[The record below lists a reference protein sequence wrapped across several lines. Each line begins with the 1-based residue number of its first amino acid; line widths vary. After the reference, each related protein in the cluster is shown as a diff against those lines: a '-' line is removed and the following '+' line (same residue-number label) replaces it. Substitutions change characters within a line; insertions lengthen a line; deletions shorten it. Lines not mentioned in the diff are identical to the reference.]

1 MKYSILTKLNSA
13 FILLLVTSLFSCP
26 QIQAQSTSL
35 SPFSRFGLG
44 DIHNQSF
51 AEQAGN
57 GLAVTT
63 IDPFAINVANPASYS
78 FLARPT
84 FSLGARV
91 DLLNL
96 SNANQTQ
103 FIQNTTINNVVLG
116 VPLAKNKLGIAF
128 GVMPFSSIGYSI
140 VENTTIAQID
150 QQVNYEYTGDGG
162 LSRTFL
168 GGGYKLIEK
177 VDTFGNHTVLSA
189 GLNASFIFGRLEE
202 ERKAV
207 FPVGYGGF
215 NLSVA
220 DKFRVSDFLLDLGV
234 NYAYNIKKITENNL
248 AHTKLIL
255 GGSFRIP
262 QNLSIKGSRLAE
274 SYSLNPNTS
283 IESAR
288 DTVSYQS
295 FQNGKVLLPLA
306 FQVGGG
312 LDIINENFRKIFVGL
327 EYRFENWSSYTNDIN
342 PGSDFSELTNS
353 HRLVLGTEY
362 MPTTKTSRKILQK
375 ISYRMG
381 LRYEQT
387 FLKLNNEQLEAYGIS
402 FGLGVPISLKRPH
415 SPSTFNIG
423 VELGQRG
430 TMENNL
436 LKEDLVRISF
446 GFILMP
452 HFRQG
457 WFVQRKYD

>member
-1 MKYSILTKLNSA
+1 MKYLNLTKLLSA
-13 FILLLVTSLFSCP
+13 FILLAAAPFFGT
-26 QIQAQSTSL
+26 QEIQAQSTSL

-57 GLAVTT
+57 GLAVTN

-103 FIQNTTINNVVLG
+103 FSQNTTINNVSLA
-116 VPLAKNKLGIAF
+116 VPLAKNKLGIAL
-128 GVMPFSSIGYSI
+128 GVMPFSSMGYNI
-140 VENTTIAQID
+140 IQNTTIAQIE
-150 QQVNYEYTGDGG
+150 QQVSYEYSGDGG

-177 VDTFGNHTVLSA
+177 VDTLGNRTVLSA

-207 FPVGYGGF
+207 FPAGYGGF

-220 DKFRVSDFLLDLGV
+220 DKYRVSDFAIDVGINFSQNL
-234 NYAYNIKKITENNL
+234 KKITESST
-248 AHTKLIL
+248 AYTKLIL
-255 GGSFRIP
+255 GGSLRVP
-262 QNLSIKGSRLAE
+262 KNLSLKGNRLAE

-283 IESAR
+283 IETAR
-288 DTVSYQS
+288 DTVFYESYG
-295 FQNGKVLLPLA
+295 NGQIFLPLA

-312 LDIINENFRKIFVGL
+312 LEFVNENFRKIFVGV
-327 EYRFENWSSYTNDIN
+327 EYRFENWSAHTNNIN
-342 PGSDFSELTNS
+342 PDSDFSDLTNS
-353 HRLVLGTEY
+353 HKFMLGTEY
-362 MPTTKTSRKILQK
+362 MPTLKTSRKILEK
-375 ISYRMG
+375 ISYRLG
-381 LRYEQT
+381 VRYEQT
-387 FLKLNNEQLEAYGIS
+387 FLTLNNEQLESYGIS

-430 TMENNL
+430 TTTNNL
-436 LKEDLVRISF
+436 LKEDLVRISV
-446 GFILMP
+446 GFTLMP

>member
-1 MKYSILTKLNSA
+1 MTATFL
-13 FILLLVTSLFSCP
+13 SCQ

-57 GLAVTT
+57 GLAVTSV
-63 IDPFAINVANPASYS
+63 DPYAINVANPASYS

-103 FIQNTTINNVVLG
+103 FIQNTTINNIVLG
-116 VPLAKNKLGIAF
+116 LPLAKNKLGIAF

-140 VENTTIAQID
+140 IDNTTIVQSD
-150 QQVNYEYTGDGG
+150 QQVSYEYTGDGG
-162 LSRTFL
+162 LSRTFI

-177 VDTFGNHTVLSA
+177 VDTFGNRTILSA
-189 GLNASFIFGRLEE
+189 GINASFIFGRLEE

-207 FPVGYGGF
+207 FPAEYDGF

-220 DKFRVSDFLLDLGV
+220 DKFRVSDYLIDLGV
-234 NYAYNIKKITENNL
+234 NYSHNIKKITENNL

-262 QNLSIKGSRLAE
+262 QNLSIKGNRLAE

-283 IESAR
+283 IETAR

-295 FQNGKVLLPLA
+295 FQNGKVLLPMA

-312 LDIINENFRKIFVGL
+312 LDMVNENFRKLFVGL

-342 PGSDFSELTNS
+342 PGSSFSELTNS

-381 LRYEQT
+381 VRYEQT
-387 FLKLNNEQLEAYGIS
+387 FLKLNNEQLESYGIS

-430 TMENNL
+430 TTANNL
-436 LKEDLVRISF
+436 LKEDLVRISV
-446 GFILMP
+446 GFTLMP

>member
-1 MKYSILTKLNSA
+1 MKYLILTKQLSA
-13 FILLLVTSLFSCP
+13 FILLLAASFFSLQ

-57 GLAVTT
+57 GLSVTS
-63 IDPFAINVANPASYS
+63 IDPFAINVANPASYA

-84 FSLGARV
+84 FTLGARV

-103 FIQNTTINNVVLG
+103 FIQNNTINNIVLG

-140 VENTTIAQID
+140 VDNTTIAQIE
-150 QQVNYEYTGDGG
+150 QQVSYEYTGDGG

-177 VDTFGNHTVLSA
+177 VDTFGNRTVLSA

-207 FPVGYGGF
+207 FPQGYGGF

-220 DKFRVSDFLLDLGV
+220 DKFRVSDFILDLGV
-234 NYAYNIKKITENNL
+234 NYAHNIKKITENST
-248 AHTKLIL
+248 AHTKLVL
-255 GGSFRIP
+255 GASLRIP
-262 QNLSIKGSRLAE
+262 QNLNIKGSRLAE
-274 SYSLNPNTS
+274 SYSLNPNTN
-283 IESAR
+283 IETAR
-288 DTVSYQS
+288 DTISYQA
-295 FQNGKVLLPLA
+295 FDNGKVLLPLA
-306 FQVGGG
+306 FQIGGG
-312 LDIINENFRKIFVGL
+312 LDIINENFRRIFVGL
-327 EYRFENWSSYTNDIN
+327 EYRFENWSSYTNDVK
-342 PGSDFSELTNS
+342 PGNDFSDLTNS
-353 HRLVLGTEY
+353 HRIMLGTEY
-362 MPTTKTSRKILQK
+362 MPTTKTSRKVLQK
-375 ISYRMG
+375 INYRMG
-381 LRYEQT
+381 VRYEQT
-387 FLKLNNEQLEAYGIS
+387 FLKLNNEQLESYGIS

-430 TMENNL
+430 TTANNL
-436 LKEDLVRISF
+436 LKEDLVRISL
-446 GFILMP
+446 GLTLMP

>member
-1 MKYSILTKLNSA
+1 MKYLILTKQLSA
-13 FILLLVTSLFSCP
+13 FILLLAATFFSCR

-44 DIHNQSF
+44 DIHNQTF

-57 GLAVTT
+57 GLSVTS
-63 IDPFAINVANPASYS
+63 IDPFAINVANPASYA

-84 FSLGARV
+84 FTLGARV

-96 SNANQTQ
+96 SNANQSQ
-103 FIQNTTINNVVLG
+103 FIQNNTINNVVLG

-140 VENTTIAQID
+140 VDNTSIAQID
-150 QQVNYEYTGDGG
+150 QQVSYEYTGDGG

-177 VDTFGNHTVLSA
+177 VDTFGNRTVLSA

-207 FPVGYGGF
+207 FPQGYGGF

-220 DKFRVSDFLLDLGV
+220 DKYRVSDFLLDLGV
-234 NYAYNIKKITENNL
+234 NYAHNIKKITENNA
-248 AHTKLIL
+248 AHTKLVV
-255 GGSFRIP
+255 GASFRIP
-262 QNLSIKGSRLAE
+262 QNLNIKGSRLAE

-283 IESAR
+283 IETAR
-288 DTVSYQS
+288 DTISYRA
-295 FQNGKVLLPLA
+295 FENGKVLLPMA

-312 LDIINENFRKIFVGL
+312 LDIINENFRKIFIGL
-327 EYRFENWSSYTNDIN
+327 EYRFENWSSYSNDVQ
-342 PGSDFSELTNS
+342 PGNDFSDLTNS
-353 HRLVLGTEY
+353 HRIVLGTEY
-362 MPTTKTSRKILQK
+362 MPTTKTSRKVFEK

-381 LRYEQT
+381 VRYEQT
-387 FLKLNNEQLEAYGIS
+387 FLKLNNEQLESYGIS

-430 TMENNL
+430 TTANNL
-436 LKEDLVRISF
+436 LKEDLVRISV
-446 GFILMP
+446 GLTLMP